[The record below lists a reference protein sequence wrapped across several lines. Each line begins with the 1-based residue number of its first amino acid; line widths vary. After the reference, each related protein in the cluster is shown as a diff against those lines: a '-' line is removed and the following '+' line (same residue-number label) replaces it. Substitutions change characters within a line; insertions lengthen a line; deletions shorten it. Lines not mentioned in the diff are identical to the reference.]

1 MMSVAISKML
11 KGCNFH
17 RKGGAFSRSEF
28 GKVIKQGQGA
38 GLPAC
43 FGVLCKKPARCVEQ
57 QQNRV
62 NHALR
67 DALHP
72 RAPHIMATSSTRINV
87 RDELLGE
94 AVARQGGYESVEHQK
109 KWAAIANGLGM
120 QKSMAEAIK
129 RRYEDMLRTS
139 AELDEVEDEDEEYEV
154 ETIIDSR
161 TDEHGNVQYLV
172 KWKFEDDGEEGD
184 EQEEKNNMTWEPREH
199 LACPELLQ
207 AFEDEKTRRLELE
220 RQQQQAEEEEAAAR
234 PRRRPAARPAMA
246 RATPPPSRRASGR
259 GRRTT
264 PPRRRLRRC
273 SARAS
278 RRRASRS
285 SLRSSCTTARP
296 RSCRGASCGGTR
308 PCCSSTFTRRGW
320 PFRSE

>member
-1 MMSVAISKML
+1 
-11 KGCNFH
+11 
-17 RKGGAFSRSEF
+17 
-28 GKVIKQGQGA
+28 
-38 GLPAC
+38 
-43 FGVLCKKPARCVEQ
+43 
-57 QQNRV
+57 
-62 NHALR
+62 
-67 DALHP
+67 
-72 RAPHIMATSSTRINV
+72 MATSSTRINV

-220 RQQQQAEEEEAAAR
+220 RQQQAEEEGGGGEAAAAAGGAAGNGAGDASAE
-234 PRRRPAARPAMA
+234 PARQAAAAADNTAAPPFAKVL
-246 RATPPPSRRASGR
+246 RACKPQEGKPLIFEVELHD
-259 GRRTT
+259 RTT
-264 PPRRRLRRC
+264 ALVPGSKLRRD
-273 SARAS
+273 AP
-278 RRRASRS
+278 
-285 SLRSSCTTARP
+285 LLLVDFYE
-296 RSCRGASCGGTR
+296 TR
-308 PCCSSTFTRRGW
+308 MAFP
-320 PFRSE
+320 E